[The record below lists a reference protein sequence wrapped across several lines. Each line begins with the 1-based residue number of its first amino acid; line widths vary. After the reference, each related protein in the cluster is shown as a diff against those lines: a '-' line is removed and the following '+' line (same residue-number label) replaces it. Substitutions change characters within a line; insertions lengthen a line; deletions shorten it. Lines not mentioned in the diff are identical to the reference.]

1 MKSLSTI
8 INPSRF
14 SKYFK
19 KEMRENR
26 KQLLSRALI
35 MIAILCAF
43 SLITGLGESSTYNR
57 YEEFL
62 INHPNSTVDDAK
74 NSLLELYTHNPF
86 TYYDEASANCLS
98 IFVFGFPITLII
110 CASCMFESMSTKQKK
125 IATLMAPATQ
135 FEKYLTRF
143 FTYIILPIFIYIAGC
158 LIAESLRFITFS
170 IFYPVGDIIRFMDYS
185 DIIKDMLIKDNMLF
199 HTIVLYLL
207 SSIAQASIYALG
219 SSIWPRLALLK
230 TFAAQCIISF
240 IGIVTLMIAAI
251 SGAVEKSAKTI
262 GAIAQNL
269 SLDIE
274 FTTFMWLL
282 HISLLIFI
290 SINFSIAYFRF
301 KESEIIQRM

>member
-170 IFYPVGDIIRFMDYS
+170 IFYPVGEIINFMDYQS
-185 DIIKDMLIKDNMLF
+185 LIDNLKSEKIAF
-199 HTIVLYLL
+199 FYAITLYVL
-207 SSIAQASIYALG
+207 SSIAAASIYILG
-219 SSIWPRLALLK
+219 SSIWPKLALLK
-230 TFAAQCIISF
+230 TMAAQCIISF
-240 IGIVTLMIAAI
+240 ITLISTIIAGISRALKGSADAI
-251 SGAVEKSAKTI
+251 DNILS
-262 GAIAQNL
+262 
-269 SLDIE
+269 SLDWS
-274 FTTFMWLL
+274 TTSYIWL
-282 HISLLIFI
+282 IYAFLIIF
-290 SINFSIAYFRF
+290 SITNMVIAYFRF

>member
-26 KQLLSRALI
+26 KQLLSRSLI

-43 SLITGLGESSTYNR
+43 SLITGLEESSTYNR

-74 NSLLELYTHNPF
+74 NSLHELYTHEPF
-86 TYYDEASANCLS
+86 TYNDEASANSLS
-98 IFVFGFPITLII
+98 IFVFGFPIALII

-207 SSIAQASIYALG
+207 SSIAGASIYALG

-230 TFAAQCIISF
+230 TFAAQYIISF
-240 IGIVTLMIAAI
+240 IGSVTLMIAAI

-301 KESEIIQRM
+301 KES

>member
-26 KQLLSRALI
+26 KQLLSRSLI
-35 MIAILCAF
+35 LIAILCAF

-74 NSLLELYTHNPF
+74 NSLYELYTHESF
-86 TYYDEASANCLS
+86 TYNDEASANCLS
-98 IFVFGFPITLII
+98 LFAFGFPIALII

-158 LIAESLRFITFS
+158 LIAESLRFIIFS
-170 IFYPVGDIIRFMDYS
+170 IFYPTGDIIRFMDYS
-185 DIIKDMLIKDNMLF
+185 DTIKDMLIKDNMLF

-207 SSIAQASIYALG
+207 NSIAGASIYALG

>member
-8 INPSRF
+8 INLSRF

-26 KQLLSRALI
+26 KQLLSRSLI
-35 MIAILCAF
+35 MIAILCAI

-57 YEEFL
+57 YENLLSEHHN
-62 INHPNSTVDDAK
+62 ITVDDAK
-74 NSLLELYTHNPF
+74 NSFYESYEYEFSPYN
-86 TYYDEASANCLS
+86 DDASANCLS
-98 IFVFGFPITLII
+98 LFAFGFPIALII

-158 LIAESLRFITFS
+158 LIAESLRFIIFS
-170 IFYPVGDIIRFMDYS
+170 IFYPTGDIIRFMDYS
-185 DIIKDMLIKDNMLF
+185 DTIKDMLIKDNMLF

-207 SSIAQASIYALG
+207 NSIAGASIYALG

-290 SINFSIAYFRF
+290 SINLVIAYFRF

>member
-1 MKSLSTI
+1 MKSLSSI

-26 KQLLSRALI
+26 KQLLSRSLI

-74 NSLLELYTHNPF
+74 NSLYELYTHEPF
-86 TYYDEASANCLS
+86 TYNDEASANCLS
-98 IFVFGFPITLII
+98 IFVFGFPIALII

-143 FTYIILPIFIYIAGC
+143 FTYIIFPIFIYIAGC
-158 LIAESLRFITFS
+158 LIAESLRFIIFS
-170 IFYPVGDIIRFMDYS
+170 IFYPTGDIIRFMDYS

-199 HTIVLYLL
+199 INKNDEKILVIDKVVEEAQGNLKNLKITGDCIKGILKRRSCTPQRNGTILGCLL
-207 SSIAQASIYALG
+207 G
-219 SSIWPRLALLK
+219 
-230 TFAAQCIISF
+230 
-240 IGIVTLMIAAI
+240 
-251 SGAVEKSAKTI
+251 
-262 GAIAQNL
+262 
-269 SLDIE
+269 
-274 FTTFMWLL
+274 
-282 HISLLIFI
+282 
-290 SINFSIAYFRF
+290 
-301 KESEIIQRM
+301 